1 MGISRRAFLERV
13 GKAGGYGALFV
24 TMTGMGLLAAP
35 QAYAGPPQ
43 LPAGSGKGIKVAILG
58 AGIALAY
65 SAHGLSSHPE
75 VLWLVAIAAFVA
87 LFAASA
93 MKVADQ
99 WDRAV
104 ILRLGK
110 FHALQGPGLFF
121 IIPIIE
127 QFATGL
133 ILASSRRLSGLKRP
147 SRKTRCLSMWMQS
160 CFGKS
165 STRKKQHSM
174 WQNIRQP

>member
-1 MGISRRAFLERV
+1 MVDVKYSQRTERPTSQLWQSNERTELPMRR
-13 GKAGGYGALFV
+13 
-24 TMTGMGLLAAP
+24 P
-35 QAYAGPPQ
+35 QTFPI
-43 LPAGSGKGIKVAILG
+43 LIFFIILG